1 MMKLID
7 INKCNFRMNK

>member
-1 MMKLID
+1 MKLID